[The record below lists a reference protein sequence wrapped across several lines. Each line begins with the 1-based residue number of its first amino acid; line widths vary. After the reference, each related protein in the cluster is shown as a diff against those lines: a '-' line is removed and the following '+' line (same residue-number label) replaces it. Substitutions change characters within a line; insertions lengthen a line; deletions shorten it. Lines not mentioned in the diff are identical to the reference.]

1 LGKEKNRFVQNREE
15 QIENKETKIK
25 INSSCV
31 FGCFAGH
38 RRRRET
44 EKRNTFPI

>member
-1 LGKEKNRFVQNREE
+1 MNRSGLKKKEKL
-15 QIENKETKIK
+15 KSTAC
-25 INSSCV
+25 CV

-44 EKRNTFPI
+44 EKRKMFPIHQFVTFISGGA